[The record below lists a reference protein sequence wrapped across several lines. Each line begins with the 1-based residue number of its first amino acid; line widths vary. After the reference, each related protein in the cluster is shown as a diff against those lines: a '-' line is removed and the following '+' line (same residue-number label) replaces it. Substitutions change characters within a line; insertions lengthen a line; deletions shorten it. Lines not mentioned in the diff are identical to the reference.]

1 MEAPLKSRCKG
12 TTSEKDVLHIM
23 ACFGTYWQIKS
34 RFAKEGDDYG
44 DLHGSEDADGVG
56 VEAGGSEG
64 LLKLGIAPYPV
75 AQGAGGTPGREV
87 GAIELSQLGEAVTT
101 DLKFLHFL
109 MNKTFKTYKT
119 ILNTD
124 LTD

>member
-1 MEAPLKSRCKG
+1 
-12 TTSEKDVLHIM
+12 M

-64 LLKLGIAPYPV
+64 LLKLGVAPYPV
-75 AQGAGGTPGREV
+75 AQGAGGTPGRKV
-87 GAIELSQLGEAVTT
+87 RTIELSQFGEAVTT
-101 DLKFLHFL
+101 DLKFLHFQR
-109 MNKTFKTYKT
+109 
-119 ILNTD
+119 
-124 LTD
+124 

>member
-1 MEAPLKSRCKG
+1 
-12 TTSEKDVLHIM
+12 M

-34 RFAKEGDDYG
+34 RFAKEGDDDG

-56 VEAGGSEG
+56 VEAGGGKG

-75 AQGAGGTPGREV
+75 AQGACGTPGRKV
-87 GAIELSQLGEAVTT
+87 RTIELSQFGEAVTT

-109 MNKTFKTYKT
+109 MNKSFKTYKT

>member
-1 MEAPLKSRCKG
+1 
-12 TTSEKDVLHIM
+12 M

-34 RFAKEGDDYG
+34 RFAKEGDDDG
-44 DLHGSEDADGVG
+44 DLQGCEDADGIG

-64 LLKLGIAPYPV
+64 LLKLGVAPYPV
-75 AQGAGGTPGREV
+75 AQGAGGTAWREV
-87 GAIELSQLGEAVTT
+87 GAIELSQFGEAVTT
-101 DLKFLHFL
+101 YLKFLHFL
-109 MNKTFKTYKT
+109 MTKTFKTYKT